1 MTANLSACAR
11 NAQSLSAV
19 TWGVLTVVAQS
30 FTRLRNFIAMAT
42 QPLTRRFR
50 ATAAQQRNRWQKRAP
65 IAAGLVGALTI
76 GGFAFA
82 NPGIPEARV
91 DLNEGGVWVTNGDA
105 GLIGHLNYPARTLE
119 SWLQVEASDFNIT
132 QAERDVLLDDQTSNS
147 VAAIDIAN
155 TALGTANTP
164 DFEFRT
170 AQGANESVLLNVET
184 GQLWAAPVAELG
196 STQLNSQTAL
206 PATSSGGVVAGGVD
220 GTLYAASAQDQ
231 TIVRIARE
239 GIGYVVETERVE
251 ALTPGHDIQ
260 LTVVGDKPVVFDM
273 TAGTVIL
280 PNGRTA
286 ELPSAQVEVQLPG
299 PEHDEVVVA
308 DATSLYR
315 INLNNGDTASMVPSE
330 QQTGTAARPAVVGGC
345 AYGAWSSSGN
355 FLRWCDD
362 ESRTKNQ
369 RVETLAAAEQPEFR
383 VNRNVIVLNDIG
395 KGSVWLPDDNMVL
408 IDNWDEIENELNQ
421 QEEQEDSPQLNDEVA
436 EPDRKAENKPPIAQD
451 DEFGV
456 RPGSSAQL
464 PVLMNDS
471 DPDGDLLTASVTEQP
486 AAVRV
491 QQSRGGAALQV
502 SVPADASGEHTFTYQ
517 AADGRGGTAAAKV
530 KLTVRPFNE
539 NAAPEQR
546 RVPNV
551 VVAAGATVEYNV
563 TPDWVD
569 PDGDMFYLEAV
580 KAPEQLQVQFREDGN
595 LSITELSGKPGTHE
609 VTVVMSDGQATREGR
624 VNVEVRPAQ
633 NVPPVAHGDFVVV
646 REHATTTVAP
656 LDNDV
661 DPNGDRLSLVSI
673 SAAPP
678 GTSVQPSL
686 ETGTFD
692 FSASAKGSYYL
703 SYVVTDGPSST
714 TGVIRIDVVAADSDA
729 PPVAQD
735 DLALLPAGGSTLVAP
750 LNNDF
755 DPGGGVLVVQS
766 VSVPDGS
773 PVVVSLV
780 DHHLLRVKSSATLT
794 GPVSVRY
801 TVSNGQDTATAE
813 VHVVP
818 TSDRDISVPPEPEND
833 RLRVRVGDVGAVDVL
848 SNDRSVNGLRLR
860 VDPELIHDI
869 PETAGQAFVTGSEVR
884 FHAGMEAGSYRL
896 TYNAVDE
903 VGNFASASVLIE
915 VVADDLAANSAPQP
929 RDLTAWSV
937 AGGTTRIPVP
947 LTGIDPDGDSV
958 SLVGVQQ
965 VPSMGSVS
973 VGAGWFNYTPNEGA
987 AGTDSFTYIVEDRFG
1002 KQAIARVRVGV
1013 APPTTVNQ
1021 PPVAVEDS
1029 VRVRPSRSIGVDV
1042 LANDSDPD
1050 GDPIAILPEQLD
1062 VVGVDPEHVTA
1073 TERFIRL
1080 ETPPEEATIT
1090 VGYRVTDGRGG
1101 ESYARLTVHVTPDA
1115 PLRAPE
1121 PRDDVVTQK
1130 EVDAAE
1136 RGVVRVSVLDNDID
1150 PDGDR
1155 NELEL
1160 FTTAEDVEVQGD
1172 RLIIPVAEQRRLVVY
1187 GVRDADGLEGYAVVT
1202 VPGTGVERPRINEA
1216 LVPMTMRAGE
1226 TLEIDLKRVVTV
1238 RPGREAS
1245 IPDPTTVRAGRGLTV
1260 AEVATGADKL
1270 RVTAATDFNGNS
1282 VVSFEVA
1289 DGNLDSDRGARTAT
1303 LSVPIVVTAEQNK
1316 PPEMRPSPISVAAAE
1331 GPTVANVC
1339 QMTTDPDG
1347 TPSEDLEYRLGTYPK
1362 TLRVGLDGCKLSVE
1376 LAGPQP
1382 AGPLG
1387 AIEIKVDDGHGA
1399 VSASIPVTAIASNR
1413 PVIQVSDVVI
1423 NTGQPGKTETIDLNR
1438 YLINP
1443 FPDKPITV
1451 IGSPT
1456 ITRGQGTVDVQGTTM
1471 SVTPS
1476 KDMLGTFTIRYTVG
1490 DATGDPSRQVTGVVR
1505 VTVRDK
1511 PQPPKNIS
1519 AEVVG
1524 PGSALVKFTAGDSNG
1539 APITEF
1545 RVTSRS
1551 GVSASCAASECLVT
1565 GLQNG
1570 STHEFK
1576 VTAVNEVGESEASG
1590 WSAPVLVDVQPG
1602 RPAPPQL
1609 KPRDGA
1615 IDVRVLPTESLG
1627 SPVKEYVVTL
1637 HPGEQK
1643 LRIPANGTLEGTFRN
1658 LNNGVAYQASVQAFN
1673 SSDKPSE
1680 SSDLSAQ
1687 AIPFGKPGRVS
1698 NLSTTVVETG
1708 SHRAKIKVAWNYG
1721 DGNGRDV
1728 TGAHLVFG
1736 NGQSF
1741 DVRAPKS
1748 EATMEAPLGV
1758 PFWVEVQQVTE
1769 YGGSDPLRSKE
1780 ITPYAKPPKPNAP
1793 QVETSGPQKVVVT
1806 GGSANPGGGFDGARL
1821 KLQLFD
1827 PARQQWVEYNGHR
1840 HELSGF
1846 EIGRPAEVQ
1855 MRSYAR
1861 EGAEIY
1867 ESQTVTAT
1875 SSTNVYGKPNPPT
1888 VEVSVTATSVDFTVD
1903 LQSGA
1908 NGMPVTVYYEGVGR
1922 GRTELTAN
1930 TVSEPGNPGQT
1941 VVRKFRS
1948 CDDQN
1953 NCSEWK
1959 SYSGTVPPKYEF
1971 ELAPCPDAA
1980 DPNQPAETA
1989 AEPKPCSEIGV
2000 LYSNA
2005 DPAVL
2010 RVTCRFTDPI
2020 YGYQEATGITKGL
2033 MKKKTGLKTSY
2044 TSVEQ
2049 LHSAV
2054 SRGDFSCS

>member
-1 MTANLSACAR
+1 M
-11 NAQSLSAV
+11 
-19 TWGVLTVVAQS
+19 VA
-30 FTRLRNFIAMAT
+30 
-42 QPLTRRFR
+42 
-50 ATAAQQRNRWQKRAP
+50 
-65 IAAGLVGALTI
+65 ALTI

-82 NPGIPEARV
+82 HPGIPEARV
-91 DLNEGGVWVTNGDA
+91 DLNEGGVWVTNGES
-105 GLIGHLNYPARTLE
+105 GLVGHLNYPARTMESWMQLE
-119 SWLQVEASDFNIT
+119 SSAFDIT
-132 QAERDVLLDDQTSNS
+132 QSERDVLLVDQTSNS

-155 TALGTANTP
+155 TVMGTANTP
-164 DFEFRT
+164 EFEFRT

-196 STQLNSQTAL
+196 STQLTSQTAL
-206 PATSSGGVVAGGVD
+206 PATSADGVVAGGVD

-239 GIGYVVETERVE
+239 GIGYVVETETVE

-260 LTVVGDKPVVFDM
+260 LTVVGDKPVVFDT

-280 PNGRTA
+280 PSGRTV

-299 PEHDEVVVA
+299 PESDEVVAA
-308 DATSLYR
+308 DATTLYR
-315 INLNNGDTASMVPSE
+315 INLNNGDTTSMAPS
-330 QQTGTAARPAVVGGC
+330 QQQAGTAARPAVVGDC
-345 AYGAWSSSGN
+345 AYGAWSGSGN

-362 ESRTKNQ
+362 ETRTKNQ
-369 RVETLAAAEQPEFR
+369 RVETLTTAEQPEFR

-421 QEEQEDSPQLNDEVA
+421 REEQEDSPQLNDEVA
-436 EPDRKAENKPPIAQD
+436 EPDRKAENKPPVAQD

-456 RPGSSAQL
+456 RPGSSTQL

-486 AAVRV
+486 ASLRV

-502 SVPADASGEHTFTYQ
+502 SVPADASGVHTFTYQ

-539 NAAPEQR
+539 NDAPEQR

-551 VVAAGATVEYNV
+551 VVAAGATVDYNV

-580 KAPEQLQVQFREDGN
+580 KAPDELQVQFREDGT
-595 LSITELSGKPGTHE
+595 LSITELSGQPGTRE
-609 VTVVMSDGQATREGR
+609 VTVVMSDGKATREGR

-633 NVPPVAHGDFVVV
+633 NAPPIAHGDFVVV

-686 ETGTFD
+686 ENGTFD

-703 SYVVTDGPSST
+703 SYVVTDGPSSS
-714 TGVIRIDVVAADSDA
+714 TGVIRIDVVAADTDA

-794 GPVSVRY
+794 GPVSVKY
-801 TVSNGQDTATAE
+801 TISNGQDTATAE

-860 VDPELIHDI
+860 VDPELVHEI
-869 PETAGQAFVTGSEVR
+869 PKTVGHAFVTGSEVR
-884 FHAGMEAGSYRL
+884 FHAGTQTGSYRV

-915 VVADDLAANSAPQP
+915 VVGDDEAANSAPQP
-929 RDLTAWSV
+929 SDLTAWSV
-937 AGGTTRIPVP
+937 AGRTTRIPVP

-965 VPSMGSVS
+965 VPSMGTATL
-973 VGAGWFNYTPNEGA
+973 GAGWFNYTPNEGA

-1002 KQAIARVRVGV
+1002 KQATARVRVGV
-1013 APPTTVNQ
+1013 APPATVNQ

-1029 VRVRPSRSIGVDV
+1029 VRVRPSRSISVDV

-1050 GDPIAILPEQLD
+1050 GDPIAILPDQVD
-1062 VVGVDPEHVTA
+1062 VVGVDPEKVTA
-1073 TERFIRL
+1073 SERLIRV
-1080 ETPPEEATIT
+1080 ETPAEQTTIT

-1101 ESYARLTVHVTPDA
+1101 ESYARLSVHVTPDA

-1121 PRDDVVTQK
+1121 PGDDIVTQK

-1155 NELEL
+1155 DALEL
-1160 FTTAEDVEVQGD
+1160 FTTADDVEVDGR
-1172 RLIIPVAEQRRLVVY
+1172 RLLIPVSEQRRLVVY
-1187 GVRDADGLEGYAVVT
+1187 GVRDADGLEGFAVVT
-1202 VPGTGVERPRINEA
+1202 VPGTKVERPRINEA

-1226 TLEIDLKRVVTV
+1226 TIEIDLKRVVTV

-1245 IPDPTTVRAGRGLTV
+1245 ITDPASVQAGRGLTV
-1260 AEVATGADKL
+1260 ADVAAGANKL
-1270 RVTAATDFNGNS
+1270 QVTAAADFSGNS

-1289 DGNLDSDRGARTAT
+1289 DGNLDSDRGTRTAT
-1303 LSVPIVVTAEQNK
+1303 LSVPIVVTAEKNA
-1316 PPEMRPSPISVAAAE
+1316 PPEIRPSPISVAAAE
-1331 GPTVANVC
+1331 GPTVANIC
-1339 QMTTDPDG
+1339 QMVTDPDG
-1347 TPSEDLEYRLGTYPK
+1347 TPSADLDYRLGTFPN
-1362 TLRVGLDGCKLSVE
+1362 TLRVGLDGCNMSVE
-1376 LAGPQP
+1376 LIEPQP
-1382 AGPLG
+1382 VGPLG

-1399 VSASIPVTAIASNR
+1399 VSGSIPVSAISSNR
-1413 PVIQVSDVVI
+1413 PLIQVSDVVI
-1423 NTGQPGKTETIDLNR
+1423 NTGQPGKTETIDLDR

-1476 KDMLGTFTIRYTVG
+1476 QDMLGTFTIQYVVG
-1490 DATGDPSRQVTGVVR
+1490 DATGDPARQVTGVVR
-1505 VTVRDK
+1505 VVVRDK
-1511 PQPPKNIS
+1511 PEPPKNIS

-1524 PGSALVKFTAGDSNG
+1524 PGSVLVKFTAGDNNG

-1545 RVTSRS
+1545 RVTTRT
-1551 GVSASCAASECLVT
+1551 GETTTCNTSECLVT
-1565 GLQNG
+1565 DLQNG
-1570 STHEFK
+1570 STHEFS
-1576 VTAVNEVGESEASG
+1576 VTAVNEVGESEPSG

-1609 KPRDGA
+1609 RPRDGA

-1643 LRIPANGTLEGTFRN
+1643 LRIPANGALEGTFRN

-1673 SSDKPSE
+1673 SSEKPSE

-1698 NLSTTVVETG
+1698 NVTATIVETD
-1708 SHRAKIKVAWNYG
+1708 SHSAKVKVTWTYG
-1721 DGNGRDV
+1721 DGNGREV
-1728 TGAHLVFG
+1728 TSAKLAFS
-1736 NGQSF
+1736 NGQSHE
-1741 DVRAPKS
+1741 VQAPRS
-1748 EATMEAPLGV
+1748 EANIEVPLGT
-1758 PFWVEVQQVTE
+1758 PFWVDVQQITE
-1769 YGGSDPLRSKE
+1769 YGGSDPVRSKE
-1780 ITPYAKPPKPNAP
+1780 ITPYAKPPAPNPP
-1793 QVETSGPQKVVVT
+1793 QVRVTGPNKVEVT
-1806 GGSANPGGGFDGARL
+1806 GGSANPGGGFDSARL
-1821 KLQLFD
+1821 SLQLYN
-1827 PARQQWVEYNGHR
+1827 PAQGKWVDYDGIKK
-1840 HELSGF
+1840 ELGGF
-1846 EIGRPAEVQ
+1846 EAGHPAKVE
-1855 MRSYAR
+1855 MRAYAKA
-1861 EGAEIY
+1861 GNTVY
-1867 ESQTVTAT
+1867 ESPAVSAV
-1875 SSTNVYGKPNPPT
+1875 SPTNVYGKPNPPA
-1888 VEVSVTATSVDFTVD
+1888 VEVSSTPTTVDFIVD

-1908 NGMPVTVYYEGVGR
+1908 NGATVKVYYR
-1922 GRTELTAN
+1922 GTNQPDRELRSSILSIPA
-1930 TVSEPGNPGQT
+1930 EPGET
-1941 VVRKFRS
+1941 VEVEFRS
-1948 CDDQN
+1948 CDDHG
-1953 NCSEWK
+1953 NCSDGK
-1959 SYSGTVPPKYEF
+1959 SYSGTVPPKYGF
-1971 ELAPCPDAA
+1971 KLVPCPDGRGGGRHPCNEIRVSYA
-1980 DPNQPAETA
+1980 D
-1989 AEPKPCSEIGV
+1989 V
-2000 LYSNA
+2000 NA
-2005 DPAVL
+2005 KQNE
-2010 RVTCRFTDPI
+2010 VTCTFTDPV
-2020 YGYQEATGITKGL
+2020 YGPQQVERLKRDR
-2033 MKKKTGLKTSY
+2033 MNKRTGLRTSY
-2044 TSVEQ
+2044 TDVEQ
-2049 LHSAV
+2049 LHAAV
-2054 SRGDFSCS
+2054 TTGEFRCS

>member
-1 MTANLSACAR
+1 M
-11 NAQSLSAV
+11 
-19 TWGVLTVVAQS
+19 GV
-30 FTRLRNFIAMAT
+30 
-42 QPLTRRFR
+42 
-50 ATAAQQRNRWQKRAP
+50 
-65 IAAGLVGALTI
+65 VGALTI

-119 SWLQVEASDFNIT
+119 SWLQVEASDFDIT
-132 QAERDVLLDDQTSNS
+132 QSERDVLLDDQTSNS

-155 TALGTANTP
+155 TVVGTANTP

-170 AQGANESVLLNVET
+170 AQGADESVLLNVET
-184 GQLWAAPVAELG
+184 GQMWAAPVAELG
-196 STQLNSQTAL
+196 STQLTSQTAL
-206 PATSSGGVVAGGVD
+206 PATSADGVLAGGVD

-239 GIGYVVETERVE
+239 GVGYAVESERVE

-260 LTVVGDKPVVFDM
+260 LTVVGDKPVVFDT

-299 PEHDEVVVA
+299 PEQDDVVVA
-308 DATSLYR
+308 DATTLYR
-315 INLNNGDTASMVPSE
+315 INLNNGDTASMAPSE
-330 QQTGTAARPAVVGGC
+330 QQTGTAARPAVVGDC

-369 RVETLAAAEQPEFR
+369 RVETLTTAEQPEFR

-486 AAVRV
+486 AGLRV

-517 AADGRGGTAAAKV
+517 AADGRGGTAAANV

-539 NAAPEQR
+539 NDAPEQR

-551 VVAAGATVEYNV
+551 VVAAGATVDYNV

-595 LSITELSGKPGTHE
+595 LSITELSGKPGTRE

-624 VNVEVRPAQ
+624 VNVEVRPSQ

-714 TGVIRIDVVAADSDA
+714 TGVIRIDVVAADTDA

-780 DHHLLRVKSSATLT
+780 DHHLLRVKSSATLS
-794 GPVSVRY
+794 GPVSVKY

-860 VDPELIHDI
+860 VDPELVHDI
-869 PETAGQAFVTGSEVR
+869 PETAGHAFVTGSEVR
-884 FHAGMEAGSYRL
+884 FHAGSEAGSYRL

-915 VVADDLAANSAPQP
+915 VVADDAAANSAPQP

-937 AGGTTRIPVP
+937 VGGTTRIPVP

-965 VPSMGSVS
+965 VPSMGTVT
-973 VGAGWFNYTPNEGA
+973 VGAGWFNYTPDEGA

-1002 KQAIARVRVGV
+1002 KQATARVRVGV

-1050 GDPIAILPEQLD
+1050 GDPIAIIPDQLD
-1062 VVGVDPEHVTA
+1062 VVGVGPEHVTA

-1080 ETPPEEATIT
+1080 ETPPEETTVT

-1155 NELEL
+1155 DDLEL
-1160 FTTAEDVEVQGD
+1160 FTTDEDVEVVGKKLQ
-1172 RLIIPVAEQRRLVVY
+1172 IPVSDQRRLVVY

-1202 VPGTGVERPRINEA
+1202 VPGTKVERPRVNEA
-1216 LVPMTMRAGE
+1216 MVPMSMRAGE
-1226 TLEIDLKRVVTV
+1226 TLDIDLKRVITV

-1245 IPDPTTVRAGRGLTV
+1245 IPDPATVRAGRGLTV
-1260 AEVATGADKL
+1260 AEVAAGADKL
-1270 RVTAATDFNGNS
+1270 KVTAAADFNGNS

-1303 LSVPIVVTAEQNK
+1303 LSVPIVVKAEKNQ
-1316 PPEMRPSPISVAAAE
+1316 PPEIRPSPISVAAAE

-1347 TPSEDLEYRLGTYPK
+1347 TPSEELEYRLGTFPK

-1382 AGPLG
+1382 VGPLG
-1387 AIEIKVDDGHGA
+1387 GIEIKVDDGHGA

-1476 KDMLGTFTIRYTVG
+1476 KDMLGTFTIHYTVG
-1490 DATGDPSRQVTGVVR
+1490 DATGDPSRQVTGTVR
-1505 VTVRDK
+1505 LTVRDK
-1511 PQPPKNIS
+1511 PEPPKNIS

-1524 PGSALVKFTAGDSNG
+1524 PGTALVKFTAGDNNG

-1551 GVSASCAASECLVT
+1551 GVSATCSSSECMVT

-1570 STHEFK
+1570 STHEFR
-1576 VTAVNEVGESEASG
+1576 VTAVNEVGESDASG

-1609 KPRDGA
+1609 RPRDGA
-1615 IDVRVLPTESLG
+1615 IDVKLRPTESLG
-1627 SPVKEYVVTL
+1627 SPVTEYVVTL
-1637 HPGEQK
+1637 HPGQQK
-1643 LRIPANGTLEGTFRN
+1643 LRIPANGSLEGTFRN

-1673 SSDKPSE
+1673 SAEKPSE
-1680 SSDLSAQ
+1680 SSELSAQ
-1687 AIPFGKPGRVS
+1687 AIPFGKPDRVR
-1698 NLSTTVVETG
+1698 NLDVKVVETDQ
-1708 SHRAKIKVAWNYG
+1708 SRAKVRVSWDYG

-1728 TGAHLVFG
+1728 IGAHLSFS
-1736 NGQSF
+1736 NGESF
-1741 DVRAPKS
+1741 DVKAPRS
-1748 EATMEAPLGV
+1748 DANIEVQLGV
-1758 PFWVEVQQVTE
+1758 PFAVKVQQVTE
-1769 YGGSDPLRSKE
+1769 YGSSDPERSKE
-1780 ITPYAKPPKPNAP
+1780 ITPYSKPPKPNP
-1793 QVETSGPQKVVVT
+1793 PVVEVSGPQKVRVT
-1806 GGSANPGGGFDGARL
+1806 GGSANPGGGFDGSKLR
-1821 KLQLFD
+1821 LQLFD
-1827 PARQQWVEYNGHR
+1827 PAQQQWVEYRTGTA
-1840 HELSGF
+1840 ELEGF
-1846 EIGRPAEVQ
+1846 PVGRPAEVK
-1855 MRSYAR
+1855 MRAYAR
-1861 EGAEIY
+1861 EGGKVY
-1867 ESQTVTAT
+1867 ESEAVTAT
-1875 SSTNVYGKPNPPT
+1875 SPTNVYGKPNPPA
-1888 VEVSVTATSVDFTVD
+1888 VEVTSTQDGVEFTVD
-1903 LQSGA
+1903 LQSGS
-1908 NGMPVTVYYEGVGR
+1908 NGVPVTVEARQTKPRPQKKTLDGNSLWV
-1922 GRTELTAN
+1922 EA
-1930 TVSEPGNPGQT
+1930 EPGET
-1941 VVRKFRS
+1941 VTVEFRS
-1948 CDDQN
+1948 CDEQR
-1953 NCSEWK
+1953 NCSEPK
-1959 SYSGTVPPKYEF
+1959 PYSGTVPPKYEF
-1971 ELAPCPDAA
+1971 ELAPCPDKS
-1980 DPNQPAETA
+1980 DPNQPVETG
-1989 AEPKPCSEIGV
+1989 AEPQVCNQIKMKYIDNGARE
-2000 LYSNA
+2000 
-2005 DPAVL
+2005 
-2010 RVTCRFTDPI
+2010 RMTCTFTDPV
-2020 YGYQEATGITKGL
+2020 YGRQQAERVRRNW
-2033 MKKKTGLKTSY
+2033 MEEKTGLKTSY
-2044 TSVEQ
+2044 TDVEQ
-2049 LHSAV
+2049 LQSAV
-2054 SRGDFSCS
+2054 TAGEFSCS